1 MNDVSLK
8 VMEIF
13 WDALE
18 CAPPAEQTAYLERAC
33 GGDGGARGKLSAFFC
48 PARLRFAAKLRFL
61 Y

>member
-1 MNDVSLK
+1 MSDASLK

-13 WDALE
+13 WDALD
-18 CAPPAEQTAYLERAC
+18 CATPAEQTAYLEGAC
-33 GGDGGARGKLSAFFC
+33 GGDGGARGKLSGFFC